1 MLGAALFEIPA
12 LLVGAGVLATAR
24 EQSRV
29 WLALSLPAAA
39 VAAKLSAPGLCASP
53 SALLALT
60 LAAPFV
66 SQLRGWALT
75 APPRPKSLGVPFALA
90 GRAAVALA
98 AAARARRNARSLR

>member
-1 MLGAALFEIPA
+1 MPGAALFEIPA

-24 EQSRV
+24 AQSRV

-53 SALLALT
+53 SALLAFT

-66 SQLRGWALT
+66 RQVRAWTLA
-75 APPRPKSLGVPFALA
+75 APPPPSAKTPGVPFSLA

-98 AAARARRNARSLR
+98 AAARARRDARS